1 MEGKSECETQEEA
14 NSLSLAQALTVPVP
28 ILASRFRNKREV
40 ELVMEASK
48 FAVNF
53 DDVLEKYEMV
63 SVRAQALKEAWD
75 NLWVSQEA
83 LLASAI
89 PLIGEKMSEINRI
102 RAHLLKKMDVIIESL
117 QASNGDPGVRK
128 SSQIKDGL
136 LQGDQ
141 ARTRATSSSL
151 ASTRMAFFDQT
162 STRATFSNPA
172 FQSEELRMDGIER
185 LAKDKLFLCLRS
197 ELEGELGK
205 RINIICTKGSIHK
218 LSGKMADFINSL
230 ITKLEL
236 CDVTT
241 QNPGCNSLNKTAKTD
256 QDMIPTINSSIQCNE
271 KLMGNDS
278 ASTSASKAPHL
289 QENNSGQ
296 NVITLAHGLALTSP
310 VIGTCFTS
318 QGLAH
323 NDMNMKI
330 QSHSS
335 LVSEEQLSGIG
346 SKFWLLQNK
355 RST

>member
-117 QASNGDPGVRK
+117 QVVAK
-128 SSQIKDGL
+128 GL
-136 LQGDQ
+136 FQYAEINLSVAQVLQLKNLMSCLVLVD
-141 ARTRATSSSL
+141 L
-151 ASTRMAFFDQT
+151 K
-162 STRATFSNPA
+162 
-172 FQSEELRMDGIER
+172 ELRMDGIER
-185 LAKDKLFLCLRS
+185 LAKDKLFLS

-218 LSGKMADFINSL
+218 LRH
-230 ITKLEL
+230 
-236 CDVTT
+236 
-241 QNPGCNSLNKTAKTD
+241 
-256 QDMIPTINSSIQCNE
+256 
-271 KLMGNDS
+271 DS
-278 ASTSASKAPHL
+278 NYK
-289 QENNSGQ
+289 
-296 NVITLAHGLALTSP
+296 
-310 VIGTCFTS
+310 
-318 QGLAH
+318 
-323 NDMNMKI
+323 
-330 QSHSS
+330 
-335 LVSEEQLSGIG
+335 
-346 SKFWLLQNK
+346 
-355 RST
+355 

>member
-117 QASNGDPGVRK
+117 Q
-128 SSQIKDGL
+128 
-136 LQGDQ
+136 
-141 ARTRATSSSL
+141 
-151 ASTRMAFFDQT
+151 
-162 STRATFSNPA
+162 
-172 FQSEELRMDGIER
+172 ELRMDGIER

-256 QDMIPTINSSIQCNE
+256 QGEHTKFLDMIPTINSSIQCNE

>member
-117 QASNGDPGVRK
+117 QVVAK
-128 SSQIKDGL
+128 GL
-136 LQGDQ
+136 
-141 ARTRATSSSL
+141 
-151 ASTRMAFFDQT
+151 
-162 STRATFSNPA
+162 
-172 FQSEELRMDGIER
+172 FQYAEINLSVAQELRMDGIER

-256 QDMIPTINSSIQCNE
+256 QGEHTKFLDMIPTINSSIQCNE

>member
-117 QASNGDPGVRK
+117 QVVAK
-128 SSQIKDGL
+128 GL
-136 LQGDQ
+136 FQYAEINLSVAQVLQLKNLMSCLVLVD
-141 ARTRATSSSL
+141 L
-151 ASTRMAFFDQT
+151 K
-162 STRATFSNPA
+162 
-172 FQSEELRMDGIER
+172 ELRMDGIER
-185 LAKDKLFLCLRS
+185 LAKDKLFLS

-256 QDMIPTINSSIQCNE
+256 QGEHTKFLDMIPTINSSIQCNE

>member
-1 MEGKSECETQEEA
+1 MSVALSSRILKTSTKAHVRQIFAEESMLLNFHSEQGFIELQYMEGKSECETQEEA

-117 QASNGDPGVRK
+117 QVVAK
-128 SSQIKDGL
+128 GL
-136 LQGDQ
+136 
-141 ARTRATSSSL
+141 
-151 ASTRMAFFDQT
+151 
-162 STRATFSNPA
+162 
-172 FQSEELRMDGIER
+172 FQYAEINLSVAQELRMDGIER
-185 LAKDKLFLCLRS
+185 LAKDKLFLS

-289 QENNSGQ
+289 QENNSESLFFGLRGATFWHWFKILAFAEQ
-296 NVITLAHGLALTSP
+296 AFYLKHMLIMVLNVSFLL
-310 VIGTCFTS
+310 
-318 QGLAH
+318 
-323 NDMNMKI
+323 
-330 QSHSS
+330 S
-335 LVSEEQLSGIG
+335 LSIL
-346 SKFWLLQNK
+346 N
-355 RST
+355 

>member
-117 QASNGDPGVRK
+117 QVVAK
-128 SSQIKDGL
+128 GL
-136 LQGDQ
+136 
-141 ARTRATSSSL
+141 
-151 ASTRMAFFDQT
+151 
-162 STRATFSNPA
+162 
-172 FQSEELRMDGIER
+172 FQYAEINLSVAQELRMDGIER
-185 LAKDKLFLCLRS
+185 LAKDKLFLS

>member
-117 QASNGDPGVRK
+117 Q
-128 SSQIKDGL
+128 
-136 LQGDQ
+136 
-141 ARTRATSSSL
+141 
-151 ASTRMAFFDQT
+151 
-162 STRATFSNPA
+162 
-172 FQSEELRMDGIER
+172 ELRMDGIER
-185 LAKDKLFLCLRS
+185 LAKDKLFLS

-256 QDMIPTINSSIQCNE
+256 QGEHTKFLDMIPTINSSIQCNE